1 MAEVKEQGST
11 ARDVRRVTLWGAV
24 VNVLLAVL
32 KIVGG
37 NLSGSIALVADGVH
51 SLSDLLTD
59 LVVIVGVSLGER
71 PPDVSHPYGHG
82 RFETLASI
90 VVALSLVGVGFY
102 LAWEAASSMLADH
115 GETYP
120 GLAMVVLALVSIAA
134 KEAIYRVTRRVARRT
149 KSPAVLANAW
159 HHRSDALSSV
169 AVLLG
174 GAAGLLGLPHGDH
187 VAGIVVGIMVVI
199 AGGKIAYD
207 EVCEILEQGVDETM
221 LARIQAVLDRHPEV
235 RSWHKL
241 RTRKLGREVFADV
254 HVLVEPDLSVRQGH
268 AIADEVEA
276 ELRMATKDPVNISI
290 HIEPFDEDGADHSL
304 PPGTGRAG
312 RSSG

>member
-1 MAEVKEQGST
+1 MAEMKEQGST

-37 NLSGSIALVADGVH
+37 KLSGSIALVADGVH

-59 LVVIVGVSLGER
+59 LVVVVGVSLGAR
-71 PPDVSHPYGHG
+71 PPDDSHPYGHG
-82 RFETLASI
+82 RFETLAAI
-90 VVALSLVGVGFY
+90 IVALSLVGVGIY
-102 LAWEAASSMLADH
+102 LAWEASSSMLVH
-115 GETYP
+115 HQKSYP
-120 GLAMVVLALVSIAA
+120 GQVMVILALVSIAA

-174 GAAGLLGLPHGDH
+174 GAAGMLGFPHGDH
-187 VAGIVVGIMVVI
+187 VAGIVVGLMVVI
-199 AGGKIAYD
+199 AGGKIALD
-207 EVCEILEQGVDETM
+207 EVSEILEKGVDEAM
-221 LARIQAVLDRHPEV
+221 LAGIQAVLDRHPEV
-235 RSWHKL
+235 KSWHKL

-276 ELRMATKDPVNISI
+276 ELRTATKDPINISI
-290 HIEPFDEDGADHSL
+290 HIEPFDEDGGDQSL
-304 PPGTGRAG
+304 PPSVGRAG
-312 RSSG
+312 RSSR

>member
-37 NLSGSIALVADGVH
+37 KLSGSIALVADGVH

-71 PPDVSHPYGHG
+71 PPDDSHPYGHG

-90 VVALSLVGVGFY
+90 IVALSLVGVGVY
-102 LAWEAASSMLADH
+102 LAWEAASSMLAH
-115 GETYP
+115 HEQTYP

-207 EVCEILEQGVDETM
+207 EVCEILEQGVDKTM

-241 RTRKLGREVFADV
+241 RTRRLGREVFADV

-276 ELRMATKDPVNISI
+276 ELRTATKDPVNISI

-304 PPGTGRAG
+304 PPGTGR
-312 RSSG
+312 SSG

>member
-1 MAEVKEQGST
+1 MAEGKVQGST
-11 ARDVRRVTLWGAV
+11 VRDVRRVTLWGAV

-37 NLSGSIALVADGVH
+37 KLSGSIALVADGVH

-71 PPDVSHPYGHG
+71 PPDRSHPYGHG

-90 VVALSLVGVGFY
+90 IVALSLVGVGIY
-102 LAWEAASSMLADH
+102 LAWEAASSMLVHHDEA
-115 GETYP
+115 GP
-120 GLAMVVLALVSIAA
+120 GLVMIVLALVSIAA
-134 KEAIYRVTRRVARRT
+134 KEAIYQVTKRVARRT
-149 KSPAVLANAW
+149 GSPAVLANAW

-174 GAAGLLGLPHGDH
+174 GAAGLLGFPHGDH

-199 AGGKIAYD
+199 AGGKIAVD
-207 EVCEILEQGVDETM
+207 EVCEILEQGADEAI
-221 LARIQAVLDRHPEV
+221 LERIHAVLDRHPEV

-241 RTRKLGREVFADV
+241 RTRKLGREVHADV
-254 HVLVEPDLSVRQGH
+254 HVMVEPDLSVRQGH
-268 AIADEVEA
+268 AIADELEA
-276 ELRMATKDPVNISI
+276 ELRRSARDPINISI
-290 HIEPFDEDGADHSL
+290 HVEPFEEDGGEHSV
-304 PPGTGRAG
+304 PPRHEKG
-312 RSSG
+312 